1 MDSLTKKENAISPV
15 LGVLLLLGIVMIL
28 SITVFTISLA
38 LASTDER
45 PPQSS
50 ISVQSYA
57 ETSSADI
64 KIQHKGGDRLVA
76 GDWWISIVPAGKP
89 PAYRRSSTDFAV
101 GDQIITS
108 TLTSGEGNYIVANS
122 TTISTDG
129 SADAMKSGRYD
140 VKIIVYPFESTVL
153 DKVIDVR

>member
-1 MDSLTKKENAISPV
+1 MDSFIKKENAISPIT
-15 LGVLLLLGIVMIL
+15 GVLLLLGIVLIL

-50 ISVQSYA
+50 ISVQSYS

-76 GDWWISIVPAGKP
+76 GDWWISIVPAGEQLD
-89 PAYRRSSTDFAV
+89 YRRSSTDFAV
-101 GDQIITS
+101 GDQIITA
-108 TLTSGEGNYIVANS
+108 TLTSGEGNYIVTNG
-122 TTISTDG
+122 TISTD
-129 SADAMKSGRYD
+129 STVDAMKPGAYD
-140 VKIIVYPFESTVL
+140 VKIIVYPFESMVL
-153 DKVIDVR
+153 DKVIEVR

>member
-1 MDSLTKKENAISPV
+1 MDSLIKKENAVSPV
-15 LGVLLLLGIVMIL
+15 VGVLLLLGILLIL

-38 LASTDER
+38 LASTDGR

-76 GDWWISIVPAGKP
+76 GDWWISIVPAGESP
-89 PAYRRSSTDFAV
+89 DYRRSSTDFAV
-101 GDQIITS
+101 GDQIITA
-108 TLTSGEGNYIVANS
+108 TLTGGEGNYIITNS
-122 TTISTDG
+122 TISTDG
-129 SADAMKSGRYD
+129 PVGVMKPGEYD
-140 VKIIVYPFESTVL
+140 VKIIVYPFKSIVL
-153 DKVIDVR
+153 DKVIEVR

>member
-1 MDSLTKKENAISPV
+1 MDSFIKKENAISPIT
-15 LGVLLLLGIVMIL
+15 GVLLLLGIVLIL

-50 ISVQSYA
+50 ISVQSYS

-76 GDWWISIVPAGKP
+76 GDWWISIVPAGEQLD
-89 PAYRRSSTDFAV
+89 YRRSSTDFAV
-101 GDQIITS
+101 GDQIITA
-108 TLTSGEGNYIVANS
+108 TLTSGEGNYIV
-122 TTISTDG
+122 
-129 SADAMKSGRYD
+129 
-140 VKIIVYPFESTVL
+140 
-153 DKVIDVR
+153 

>member
-1 MDSLTKKENAISPV
+1 MDSLIKKENAVSPV
-15 LGVLLLLGIVMIL
+15 VGVLLLLGIVLIL

-50 ISVQSYA
+50 ISVQSYS

-76 GDWWISIVPAGKP
+76 GDWWISIVPAGAP
-89 PAYRRSSTDFAV
+89 PDYRGSGTDFTV
-101 GDQIITS
+101 GDQIITA
-108 TLTSGEGNYIVANS
+108 TLTNGKGSYIVTNR
-122 TTISTDG
+122 TISTDG
-129 SADAMKSGRYD
+129 PVGAMKPGMYD
-140 VKIIVYPFESTVL
+140 VKIIIYPFKSLVL
-153 DKVIDVR
+153 DKVIEVR

>member
-1 MDSLTKKENAISPV
+1 MDSLIKKENAVSPV
-15 LGVLLLLGIVMIL
+15 VGVLLLLGIVLIL

-50 ISVQSYA
+50 ISVQSYS

-76 GDWWISIVPAGKP
+76 GDWWISIVPAGAP
-89 PAYRRSSTDFAV
+89 PDYRRSSTDFTV
-101 GDQIITS
+101 GDQIITA
-108 TLTSGEGNYIVANS
+108 TLTNGGGNYIVTNS
-122 TTISTDG
+122 TISTDG
-129 SADAMKSGRYD
+129 SAGAMKPGKYD

>member
-1 MDSLTKKENAISPV
+1 MDSLIKKENAISPV

-76 GDWWISIVPAGKP
+76 GDWWISIVPAGEP
-89 PAYRRSSTDFAV
+89 PDYRRSSADFIV

-108 TLTSGEGNYIVANS
+108 TLTSREGNYIVTNS
-122 TTISTDG
+122 TISTDG
-129 SADAMKSGRYD
+129 SADAMRPGRYD
-140 VKIIVYPFESTVL
+140 VKIIVYSFESTIL

>member
-1 MDSLTKKENAISPV
+1 MDSLIQKENAISPV
-15 LGVLLLLGIVMIL
+15 LGVLLLLGIVLIL
-28 SITVFTISLA
+28 SIIVFTISLA

-76 GDWWISIVPAGKP
+76 GDWWISIVPVGESP
-89 PAYRRSSTDFAV
+89 DYRSSGTEFAV
-101 GDQIITS
+101 GDQIITA
-108 TLTSGEGNYIVANS
+108 TLTNGRGNYIVTNN
-122 TTISTDG
+122 TISTDG
-129 SADAMKSGRYD
+129 PVGAMKPGVYD
-140 VKIIVYPFESTVL
+140 VKIIVYPFKSMVL
-153 DKVIDVR
+153 DKVIEVR

>member
-1 MDSLTKKENAISPV
+1 MDSLIRKKNAISPV
-15 LGVLLLLGIVMIL
+15 VGVLLLLGLVLIL

-38 LASTDER
+38 VASTDGR

-57 ETSSADI
+57 ETSSTDI
-64 KIQHKGGDRLVA
+64 KIQHKGGDRLAA
-76 GDWWISIVPAGKP
+76 GDWWISIVPAGESP
-89 PAYRRSSTDFAV
+89 DYRRSSTDFAV
-101 GDQIITS
+101 GDQIITA
-108 TLTSGEGNYIVANS
+108 TLTGGEGNYIITNS
-122 TTISTDG
+122 TISTDG
-129 SADAMKSGRYD
+129 SADAMKPGRYD

>member
-1 MDSLTKKENAISPV
+1 MDSLIKKENAVSPV
-15 LGVLLLLGIVMIL
+15 VGVLLLLGILLIL

-38 LASTDER
+38 LASTDGR

-76 GDWWISIVPAGKP
+76 GDWWISIVPAGESP
-89 PAYRRSSTDFAV
+89 DYRRSSTDFTV

-108 TLTSGEGNYIVANS
+108 TLTSGEGSYIITNS
-122 TTISTDG
+122 TISTDG
-129 SADAMKSGRYD
+129 SADTMKPERYD
-140 VKIIVYPFESTVL
+140 DFHIVYPFESTVL
-153 DKVIDVR
+153 DMVIDVR